1 MIIMKMELKNRLTT
15 CFLLR
20 PKGNSLAKRV
30 LLLLLLA
37 VFSGALQSQ
46 EILDQYLK
54 MAAENNPGLRARFN
68 QYMAALEVAPQ
79 VGTLPDMQFAFGY
92 FIQPVETRVGPQNA
106 KISLSQMFPW
116 FGTLA
121 AKEDVAVQQA
131 KANYEAFEET
141 KSKLFY
147 DVKASYYNLYFTEKA
162 IEKTMENIDI
172 LNSFST
178 LALIK
183 VEAGLA
189 SAVDE
194 LRIKMEIADLE
205 NQLALLRDQYFVQT
219 VIFNNLLNTDADI
232 RVEIPDSLRTVKNL
246 YDKQAIL
253 DSINANNHQLLSY
266 DYQFQSFVRKEQA
279 SRKTGLPN
287 FSIGVDYIFV
297 GKSENP
303 ALEASQSGKDA
314 ILFPKI
320 GLTIPLYR
328 KKYNAMVNEAVYLQK
343 TVTDQKVE
351 KKNVLETLF
360 ENTNKNYNDANR
372 RLDLNQRQS
381 ILAYQAMQIL
391 QTEYSTQNKN
401 FEEILRMERRLLK
414 YSLELEKARADGNAA
429 AAFME
434 YLMGK

>member
-1 MIIMKMELKNRLTT
+1 MKIKNKYLTLL
-15 CFLLR
+15 FLI
-20 PKGNSLAKRV
+20 
-30 LLLLLLA
+30 
-37 VFSGALQSQ
+37 VFSSGLQSQ
-46 EILDQYLK
+46 EILNRYLK
-54 MAAENNPGLRARFN
+54 TAAENNPGLKARFN
-68 QYMAALEVAPQ
+68 QYLATLEIAPQ
-79 VGTLPDMQFAFGY
+79 VGTLSDPQFAFGY

-106 KISLSQMFPW
+106 KISLTQMFPW
-116 FGTLA
+116 FGTLNA
-121 AKEDVAVQQA
+121 REDVAIQQA
-131 KANYEAFEET
+131 KAKYETFEEA

-147 DVKASYYNLYFTEKA
+147 DVKATYYNLYFTEKV
-162 IEKTMENIDI
+162 IEKIRENIDI
-172 LNSFST
+172 LNSFSK

-205 NQLALLRDQYFVQT
+205 NQLALLRDEYFVQ
-219 VIFNNLLNTDADI
+219 VVNFNNLLNVEENSI
-232 RVEIPDSLRTVKNL
+232 VEITDSLWTVEFHF
-246 YDKQAIL
+246 DKQSIL
-253 DSINANNHQLLSY
+253 DSIYANNHRLQSY
-266 DYQFQSFVRKEQA
+266 DFQFQSFVSKENA
-279 SRKTGLPN
+279 SRKSGLPN
-287 FSIGVDYIFV
+287 FSIGVDYIFI

-343 TVTDQKVE
+343 SVTEQKVE

-360 ENTNKNYNDANR
+360 EKTNKNYNDAGR
-372 RLDLNQRQS
+372 RLELNKRQS
-381 ILAYQAMQIL
+381 ILALQAMQIL

-414 YSLELEKARADGNAA
+414 YTLELEKARADKNAA
-429 AAFME
+429 VAFME

>member
-1 MIIMKMELKNRLTT
+1 MKNKIKTKYSYLI
-15 CFLLR
+15 LL
-20 PKGNSLAKRV
+20 V
-30 LLLLLLA
+30 LL
-37 VFSGALQSQ
+37 VFSGVLQSQ
-46 EILDQYLK
+46 EILNQYLNT
-54 MAAENNPGLRARFN
+54 AAENNPGLRARFN
-68 QYMAALEVAPQ
+68 QYLAALEVAPQ
-79 VGTLPDMQFAFGY
+79 LGTLPDPQFAFGY

-106 KISLSQMFPW
+106 KISLTQMFPW
-116 FGTLA
+116 FGTLG

-131 KANYEAFEET
+131 KAKYEAFEEA

-147 DVKASYYNLYFTEKA
+147 DIKAVYYNLYFADKA
-162 IEKTMENIDI
+162 IGKTRENIDI
-172 LNSFST
+172 LNSFSK

-194 LRIKMEIADLE
+194 LRIEMEIADLE
-205 NQLALLRDQYFVQT
+205 NQLALLRDQYFVQL
-219 VIFNNLLNTDADI
+219 VAFNNLLDNEDDTE
-232 RVEIPDSLRTVKNL
+232 VEIPDSLWVEEFPT
-246 YDKQAIL
+246 DKQSIL
-253 DSINANNHQLLSY
+253 DSIFANNHQLLSY
-266 DYQFQSFVRKEQA
+266 DFQFQSFLSKEHA
-279 SRKTGLPN
+279 SQKSGLPN
-287 FSIGVDYIFV
+287 FSIGVDYIFID
-297 GKSENP
+297 KSENT
-303 ALEASQSGKDA
+303 ALELSQSGKDA

-343 TVTDQKVE
+343 SVTDQKAE

-360 ENTNKNYNDANR
+360 ENTNKNYRDADR
-372 RLDLNQRQS
+372 RLELYHRQS

-414 YSLELEKARADGNAA
+414 YTLELEKARADKNAA
-429 AAFME
+429 VAFIE

>member
-1 MIIMKMELKNRLTT
+1 MKTRYNYLILL
-15 CFLLR
+15 FLM
-20 PKGNSLAKRV
+20 
-30 LLLLLLA
+30 
-37 VFSGALQSQ
+37 VFSGVAQSQ
-46 EILDQYLK
+46 EILNQYLK
-54 MAAENNPGLRARFN
+54 IAAENNPGLRARFN
-68 QYMAALEVAPQ
+68 QYLAALEVAPQ
-79 VGTLPDMQFAFGY
+79 VGTLPDPQFAFGY

-106 KISLSQMFPW
+106 KISLTQMFPW
-116 FGTLA
+116 FGTLG
-121 AKEDVAVQQA
+121 AKEDVAVHQA
-131 KANYEAFEET
+131 KAKYEAFEET

-162 IEKTMENIDI
+162 IQKIRENIDI
-172 LNSFST
+172 LNSFNV

-194 LRIKMEIADLE
+194 LRIEMEIADLE
-205 NQLALLRDQYFVQT
+205 NQLALLRDQYFVQL
-219 VIFNNLLNTDADI
+219 VEFNNLLDNDENTE
-232 RVEIPDSLRTVKNL
+232 VEIPDSLWAEEFP
-246 YDKQAIL
+246 YDKQSLL
-253 DSINANNHQLLSY
+253 DSIYTNNHQLLSY
-266 DYQFQSFVRKEQA
+266 DFQFQSFVSKEQA
-279 SRKTGLPN
+279 SRKSGLPA
-287 FSIGVDYIFV
+287 FSVGVDYIFI

-303 ALEASQSGKDA
+303 ALEAKQSGKDA

-343 TVTDQKVE
+343 SVTNQKVE

-360 ENTNKNYNDANR
+360 ENTNKNYKDADR
-372 RLDLNQRQS
+372 RLDLNKRQS
-381 ILAYQAMQIL
+381 ILANQAMQIL

-414 YSLELEKARADGNAA
+414 YTLELEKARADKNAA
-429 AAFME
+429 VAFME

>member
-1 MIIMKMELKNRLTT
+1 MKTK
-15 CFLLR
+15 F
-20 PKGNSLAKRV
+20 KH
-30 LLLLLLA
+30 LLLLFLL

-46 EILDQYLK
+46 EILNQYLK
-54 MAAENNPGLRARFN
+54 TASENNPGLRARFN

-79 VGTLPDMQFAFGY
+79 VGTLPDPQFAFGY

-106 KISLSQMFPW
+106 KISVSQMFPW
-116 FGTLA
+116 FGTLR
-121 AKEDVAVQQA
+121 AKEDVAVHQA
-131 KANYEAFEET
+131 KVKYEAFEEA

-147 DVKASYYNLYFTEKA
+147 DVKAVYYNLYFADKA
-162 IEKTMENIDI
+162 IGKTRENIDI
-172 LNSFST
+172 LNSFSK

-194 LRIKMEIADLE
+194 LRIEMEIADLE
-205 NQLALLRDQYFVQT
+205 NQLALLRDQYFVQLVT
-219 VIFNNLLNTDADI
+219 FNNLLDNDDNTE
-232 RVEIPDSLRTVKNL
+232 VEIPDSLWVEEFPF
-246 YDKQAIL
+246 DKQSIL
-253 DSINANNHQLLSY
+253 DSIYANNHQLLSY
-266 DYQFQSFVRKEQA
+266 DFQFQSFLSKEHV
-279 SRKTGLPN
+279 SRKSGLPN
-287 FSIGVDYIFV
+287 FSIGVDYIFI

-320 GLTIPLYR
+320 GLAIPLYR
-328 KKYNAMVNEAVYLQK
+328 KKYNAMVNEAVHFQK
-343 TVTDQKVE
+343 SVTDQKVE

-360 ENTNKNYNDANR
+360 ENTNKNYRDADR
-372 RLDLNQRQS
+372 RLELYHRQS

-391 QTEYSTQNKN
+391 QVEYSTQNRN

-414 YSLELEKARADGNAA
+414 YSLELEKARADKNAA
-429 AAFME
+429 VAFTE

>member
-1 MIIMKMELKNRLTT
+1 MKKIKNLFIRLTT
-15 CFLLR
+15 AISAWFAGSGLT
-20 PKGNSLAKRV
+20 KIM
-30 LLLLLLA
+30 LLLFLI
-37 VFSGALQSQ
+37 VFSGGLQSQ
-46 EILDQYLK
+46 EILNRYLK
-54 MAAENNPGLRARFN
+54 TAAENNPGLRARFN
-68 QYMAALEVAPQ
+68 QYLAALEVAPQ
-79 VGTLPDMQFAFGY
+79 VGTLPDPQFAFGY

-106 KISLSQMFPW
+106 KISLTQMFPW
-116 FGTLA
+116 FGTLGAREEA
-121 AKEDVAVQQA
+121 AIQQA
-131 KANYEAFEET
+131 KVKYETFEDA

-147 DVKASYYNLYFTEKA
+147 DVKATYYNLYFTEKA
-162 IEKTMENIDI
+162 IEKIGENIDI
-172 LNSFST
+172 LNSFSK

-205 NQLALLRDQYFVQT
+205 NQLALLRDKYFVQ
-219 VIFNNLLNTDADI
+219 VVNFNNLLNVEENSI
-232 RVEIPDSLRTVKNL
+232 VEITDSLWTEEFSFN
-246 YDKQAIL
+246 KQSIL
-253 DSINANNHQLLSY
+253 DSIYANNHTLQSY
-266 DYQFQSFVRKEQA
+266 DFQFQSFVSKENA
-279 SRKTGLPN
+279 SRKSGLPN
-287 FSIGVDYIFV
+287 FSIGVDYIFI

-343 TVTDQKVE
+343 SVTEQKVE

-360 ENTNKNYNDANR
+360 EKTNKNYNDAGR
-372 RLDLNQRQS
+372 RLELNKRQS
-381 ILAYQAMQIL
+381 ILALQAMQIL

-414 YSLELEKARADGNAA
+414 YTLELEKARADKNAA
-429 AAFME
+429 IAFME

>member
-1 MIIMKMELKNRLTT
+1 MKTKYKYLTLL
-15 CFLLR
+15 FLL
-20 PKGNSLAKRV
+20 
-30 LLLLLLA
+30 

-46 EILDQYLK
+46 EILNQYLK
-54 MAAENNPGLRARFN
+54 TAAENNPGLRARFN

-79 VGTLPDMQFAFGY
+79 VGILPDMQFAFGY

-116 FGTLA
+116 FGTLG

-131 KANYEAFEET
+131 KAKYEAFEET

-147 DVKASYYNLYFTEKA
+147 DVKASYYNLYFMDKA
-162 IEKTMENIDI
+162 IEKIRENIDI
-172 LNSFST
+172 LNSFNS

-194 LRIKMEIADLE
+194 LRIEMEIADLE
-205 NQLALLRDQYFVQT
+205 NQLALLLDQYFVQT
-219 VIFNNLLNTDADI
+219 VTFNNLLDTEKDI
-232 RVEIPDSLRTVKNL
+232 VVEIPDSLWTVEIPF
-246 YDKQAIL
+246 DKQAIL

-266 DYQFQSFVRKEQA
+266 DFQFQSFVSKEHA
-279 SRKTGLPN
+279 SRKSGLPN
-287 FSIGVDYIFV
+287 FSIGVDYIFI

-303 ALEASQSGKDA
+303 ALETSQSGKDA

-343 TVTDQKVE
+343 TVSDQKVE

-372 RLDLNQRQS
+372 RLDLNRRQS

-414 YSLELEKARADGNAA
+414 YALELEKARADKNAA
-429 AAFME
+429 VAFME

>member
-1 MIIMKMELKNRLTT
+1 MKKIKNLFIRLTT
-15 CFLLR
+15 AISAWFAGSGLT
-20 PKGNSLAKRV
+20 KIM
-30 LLLLLLA
+30 LLLFLI
-37 VFSGALQSQ
+37 VFSGGLQSQ
-46 EILDQYLK
+46 EILNRYLK
-54 MAAENNPGLRARFN
+54 TAAENNPGLRARFN
-68 QYMAALEVAPQ
+68 QYLAALEVAPQ
-79 VGTLPDMQFAFGY
+79 VGTLPDPQFAFGY

-106 KISLSQMFPW
+106 KISLTQMFPW
-116 FGTLA
+116 FGTLGAREEA
-121 AKEDVAVQQA
+121 AIQQA
-131 KANYEAFEET
+131 KVKYETFEDA

-147 DVKASYYNLYFTEKA
+147 DVKATYYNLYFTEKA
-162 IEKTMENIDI
+162 IEKIGENIDI
-172 LNSFST
+172 LNSFSK

-205 NQLALLRDQYFVQT
+205 NQLALLRDKYFVQ
-219 VIFNNLLNTDADI
+219 VVNFNNLLNVEENSI
-232 RVEIPDSLRTVKNL
+232 VEITDSLWTEEFSFN
-246 YDKQAIL
+246 KQSIL
-253 DSINANNHQLLSY
+253 DSIYANNHTLQSY
-266 DYQFQSFVRKEQA
+266 DFQFQSFVSKENA
-279 SRKTGLPN
+279 SRKSGLPN
-287 FSIGVDYIFV
+287 FSIGVDYIFI

-314 ILFPKI
+314 VLFPKI

-343 TVTDQKVE
+343 SVTEQKVE

-360 ENTNKNYNDANR
+360 EKTNKNYNDAGR
-372 RLDLNQRQS
+372 RLELNKRQS
-381 ILAYQAMQIL
+381 ILALQAMQIL

-414 YSLELEKARADGNAA
+414 YTLELEKARADKNAA
-429 AAFME
+429 IAFME